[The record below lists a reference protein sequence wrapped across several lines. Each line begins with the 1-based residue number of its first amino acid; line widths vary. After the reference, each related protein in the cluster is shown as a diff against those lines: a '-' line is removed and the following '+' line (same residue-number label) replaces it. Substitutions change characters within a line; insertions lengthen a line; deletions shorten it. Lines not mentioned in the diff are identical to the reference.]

1 MGSTVD
7 SRQLKKEKTLNDD
20 QTSVSETL
28 KIFFADYTI
37 LNPSG
42 DTCKNLRIKAAS
54 WYNLDDDTAVTIS
67 DKYNS
72 NFTTYVF

>member
-54 WYNLDDDTAVTIS
+54 
-67 DKYNS
+67 
-72 NFTTYVF
+72 